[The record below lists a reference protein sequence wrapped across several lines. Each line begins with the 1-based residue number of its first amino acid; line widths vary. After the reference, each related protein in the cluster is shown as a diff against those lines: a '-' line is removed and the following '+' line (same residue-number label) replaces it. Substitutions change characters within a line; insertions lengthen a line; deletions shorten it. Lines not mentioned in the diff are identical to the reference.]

1 MNDPSS
7 AKIKTANIVGIC
19 NPRKFSPAKIK
30 AHTVS
35 MYFQSERN
43 FMFNNLLI
51 SSLFRLLLH
60 KRQSADISLALS

>member
-30 AHTVS
+30 AHTVV
-35 MYFQSERN
+35 QH
-43 FMFNNLLI
+43 FNHEGLCKV
-51 SSLFRLLLH
+51 RT
-60 KRQSADISLALS
+60 

>member
-30 AHTVS
+30 AHTVYIS
-35 MYFQSERN
+35 INQSINGIRVHHATKALGHN
-43 FMFNNLLI
+43 VVQ
-51 SSLFRLLLH
+51 SSTMTT
-60 KRQSADISLALS
+60 